1 MKGCAAFF
9 LSVAMAFCAASVEAS
24 HAPGIEARP
33 FGKFLP
39 ADGAA
44 DEAVSHVLDAV
55 ENEPEAGKEY
65 PCAKCQKPVRERKE
79 LEKRIEEK
87 WKKKK

>member
-9 LSVAMAFCAASVEAS
+9 LSAAMAFCAVSAEAS
-24 HAPGIEARP
+24 HAPDIEARP
-33 FGKFLP
+33 FGKFLS

-44 DEAVSHVLDAV
+44 DDAVSHVLDAV
-55 ENEPEAGKEY
+55 ENEPEAGKEA